1 MKKKN
6 HTHRIGKCA
15 KRKKLA
21 SEEEGAS
28 EVLPDL
34 LKNHSNQLCVKLL

>member
-6 HTHRIGKCA
+6 THTEMCA